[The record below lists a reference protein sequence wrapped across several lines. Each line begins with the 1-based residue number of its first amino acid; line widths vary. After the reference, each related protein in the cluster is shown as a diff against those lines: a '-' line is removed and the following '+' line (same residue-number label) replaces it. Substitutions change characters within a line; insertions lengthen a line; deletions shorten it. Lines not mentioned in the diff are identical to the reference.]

1 LGLLWTANKPEGA
14 RFAGQCANSLVVAK
28 PDRIYLAVK
37 RRPLKESAGARF
49 SLPGLRRSNRSGSAR
64 GEAVAGEALSAYQ
77 HAIQLAHE
85 QSALAWE
92 LRAATSLALFYRSRD
107 PEKAN
112 SVLLPVY
119 QRYTEGHGTTDL
131 VAARRLLDDLT
142 SEQVGRNAG

>member
-1 LGLLWTANKPEGA
+1 LSRYNPAYHGIAVIEALTDVGRDTEAKALLDELVDDMKRKGQLLFIPEFRRLEG
-14 RFAGQCANSLVVAK
+14 
-28 PDRIYLAVK
+28 DILA
-37 RRPLKESAGARF
+37 
-49 SLPGLRRSNRSGSAR
+49 AR

-77 HAIQLAHE
+77 HAIQLADE

-107 PEKAN
+107 PEKAK

-119 QRYTEGHGTTDL
+119 QRYTEGHETTDL
-131 VAARRLLDDLT
+131 VAARRLLDDLA